1 MATLYHPLA
10 KPSNPGGDVDVRSAG
25 YNGVRLEVI
34 EAEFT
39 AAQLALNNTV
49 NFIKLSSDT
58 VILGGWVEFDELDA
72 HATATFEFDI
82 GLKDGTTTDP
92 DALLNSGVISGGGPA
107 NVQLTAGIGTSVV
120 TNLAMAADYTVY
132 GTVIA
137 APATAAAG
145 TIKLCLLL
153 GDRSGANTAVSA

>member
-1 MATLYHPLA
+1 MATLYHPFA
-10 KPSNPGGDVDVRSAG
+10 KPSSPGGDVDVRGAG

-39 AAQLALNNTV
+39 TAQLALNNTV

-72 HATATFEFDI
+72 HASSPTFEFDI

-92 DALLNSGVISGGGPA
+92 DALLNSGVISGGGG
-107 NVQLTAGIGTSVV
+107 VSVVLTAGIGTSVV
-120 TNLAMAADYTVY
+120 TNLAMAADYDVY
-132 GTVIA
+132 GTVVA
-137 APATAAAG
+137 APATAVAV

-153 GDRSGANTAVSA
+153 GDRSSVNAAAE

>member
-1 MATLYHPLA
+1 MATFYHPHA
-10 KPSNPGGDVDVRSAG
+10 KPSNPGADVDVRGAG
-25 YNGVRLEVI
+25 YNGVKLECIELEV
-34 EAEFT
+34 T
-39 AAQLALNNTV
+39 AAQLAVNNTF
-49 NFIKLSSDT
+49 NFAKYSDST
-58 VILGGWVEFDELDA
+58 VILGGWVEFDELDS

-107 NVQLTAGIGTSVV
+107 KMVLTAGIGTAVV
-120 TNLAMAADYTVY
+120 TNLAMVADYTVY
-132 GTVIA
+132 GTVTA

-153 GDRSGANTAVSA
+153 ADSSSANAAAV

>member
-1 MATLYHPLA
+1 MATYYHPKA
-10 KPSNPGGDVDVRSAG
+10 KGSNPGGDVDVFGAG
-25 YNGVRLEVI
+25 YNGIRMECIELEV
-34 EAEFT
+34 T
-39 AAQLALNNTV
+39 AAQLVLNNTF
-49 NFIKLSSDT
+49 NFIKLNDST
-58 VILGGWVEFDELDA
+58 VILGGWVEFDELDS

-107 NVQLTAGIGTSVV
+107 NLVLTAGIGTAVV
-120 TNLAMAADYTVY
+120 TNLAMVADYTVY

-145 TIKLCLLL
+145 TIKLCLVLA
-153 GDRSGANTAVSA
+153 DRSSANAAAV